1 VQLPSPFLGVAEEKM
16 ARGTLID
23 AAIDGYERRQ
33 GYTEHAG
40 VDGEV
45 QYSRELALKTI
56 CKSVRTMEAG
66 NDEFVCHRPRTEARK
81 TIMMEALVGAL
92 ARPLTPRGRGQ

>member
-1 VQLPSPFLGVAEEKM
+1 VAKEKM
-16 ARGTLID
+16 ERGTLVD

-45 QYSRELALKTI
+45 KYNRELALKTI
-56 CKSVRTMEAG
+56 SKSVRTVEAG
-66 NDEFVCHRPRTEARK
+66 NDEFVWRRPRTEARK